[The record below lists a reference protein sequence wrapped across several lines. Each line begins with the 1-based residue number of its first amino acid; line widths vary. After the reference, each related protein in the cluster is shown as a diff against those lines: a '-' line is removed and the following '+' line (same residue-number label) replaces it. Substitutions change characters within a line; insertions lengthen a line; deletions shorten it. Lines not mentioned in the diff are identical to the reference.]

1 MSNVRLRRLQ
11 VLTFF
16 SNESFRCSRL
26 SCPIHEGS
34 SMSYKLIRQ
43 AVLASTG
50 VLLVPTLM
58 FTAGA
63 GALKDDLS
71 QAGLNFDLSLTHFLQ
86 SAVVGDGDSEWKSGG
101 KIDATLG
108 IDGAR
113 VGLWEGLSI
122 SIHQE
127 FVFGEDVNEQGDGSL
142 LPVNVAL
149 GFPRLGGQDAET
161 SVVVTQVVNDR
172 LTLSAGKFNML
183 DAAARTPLLG
193 GGGINTFTHVG
204 LAAPISGVTPPY
216 LLGAMGTLRMDDV
229 IATLMIYDPR
239 NAQDSNVISDPFD
252 DGVTASLSLTFP
264 VMLGGHPGFQGV
276 RGVYSTQRGLDLN
289 DIPQLALP
297 PEAEAV
303 VGEKSRYWYL
313 AYSFQQY
320 LFQHGANPGKGWGVF
335 GQAAISDGNPNTVE
349 SSLFLGVGGDSPL
362 EGRLDDRWGVGYFR
376 YNLSDKLLDGLQA
389 LGIDNLRE
397 EQGVEAFYNFAVYEQ
412 LRVTATVNYIIP
424 GNSDRDD
431 ALFFGVR
438 TQLKF

>member
-1 MSNVRLRRLQ
+1 MFLNSARLTAATGLMGF
-11 VLTFF
+11 VL
-16 SNESFRCSRL
+16 SA
-26 SCPIHEGS
+26 
-34 SMSYKLIRQ
+34 Q
-43 AVLASTG
+43 
-50 VLLVPTLM
+50 
-58 FTAGA
+58 AGA
-63 GALKDDLS
+63 AEPSGLKSDLAA
-71 QAGLNFDLSLTHFLQ
+71 AGVNFDLSLTHFLQ
-86 SAVVGDGDSEWKSGG
+86 SAVAGDGDPEWKSGG

-113 VGLWEGLSI
+113 FGLWNGFSI

-127 FVFGEDVNEQGDGSL
+127 IAYGEDVNEQGDGSL

-161 SVVVTQVVNDR
+161 AVVFTQVVNDKISV
-172 LTLSAGKFNML
+172 SAGKFNML

-216 LLGAMGTLRMDDV
+216 LLGAMGTLKLSDV

-239 NAQDSNVISDPFD
+239 NAQDSDIIGEPFD
-252 DGVTASLSLTFP
+252 DGVTTSLSLTFP
-264 VMLGGHPGFQGV
+264 VTLGGRPGFQGI

-297 PEAEAV
+297 PEAETV
-303 VGEKSRYWYL
+303 VGQKSRYWYA

-320 LFQHGANPGKGWGVF
+320 LFQDSSNPAKGWGVF
-335 GQAAISDGNPNTVE
+335 GQFAISDGNPNTVE
-349 SSLFLGVGGDSPL
+349 SSVFVGVGGDSPL
-362 EGRLDDRWGVGYFR
+362 AGRINDRWGVGYFR
-376 YNLSDKLLDGLQA
+376 YNLSDRLLDGLQA
-389 LGIDNLRE
+389 LGISNLRD
-397 EQGVEAFYNFAVYEQ
+397 EQGIEAYYNVAVYDE
-412 LRVTATVNYIIP
+412 LRVTATVNYISP